1 MKYIEKA
8 KNYWKEN
15 KDEIV
20 LSVKVGAVMA
30 GVYIIG
36 VFTGAVYEGLNW
48 NAKLKDKYVTDACLG
63 RADAK
68 AFGDYDKP
76 VRLLGMNRDECP
88 EFDRMFSQAADTGY
102 VTDMKG
108 ERRKVVGAIIY
119 GANEVTEEE

>member
-1 MKYIEKA
+1 M
-8 KNYWKEN
+8 
-15 KDEIV
+15 
-20 LSVKVGAVMA
+20 SVKVGAVMA
-30 GVYIIG
+30 G

-48 NAKLKDKYVTDACLG
+48 NAKLKDKFVTDACLG

-76 VRLLGMNRDECP
+76 VRLLGMNRYKCP

-119 GANEVTEEE
+119 GADEVTEEE

>member
-36 VFTGAVYEGLNW
+36 VFTGVVYEGLNW
-48 NAKLKDKYVTDACLG
+48 NAKLKDKYVTDACL
-63 RADAK
+63 
-68 AFGDYDKP
+68 
-76 VRLLGMNRDECP
+76 
-88 EFDRMFSQAADTGY
+88 
-102 VTDMKG
+102 
-108 ERRKVVGAIIY
+108 
-119 GANEVTEEE
+119 